1 MMKQANPDTIAQAA
15 NLIRQGELVAFPT
28 ETVYGLGADAT
39 NGAAVAKIFAA
50 KGRPSFNP
58 LIVHVSDATQAE
70 QLVQINKRAREV
82 MAHFWPGPL
91 TLILPLK
98 DGAPVSDLCH
108 PDLDTLAVR
117 CPQHAVARALLHDAG
132 VPIAAPSANRSG
144 HLSPTAPQHVQKSL
158 GEAVPMIL
166 ADGPCETGLESTV
179 LDLSAETPEILR
191 AGILTLE
198 DIQAVLPDAKIHA
211 PKDEK
216 VKSPGMLLKHYAPSI
231 PVRLN
236 AVDVHEGEAL
246 LAFGSTKFMSL
257 KEGGGVDKLP
267 EERLR
272 NLSETGDLYEA
283 ASNLF
288 AYMHALDTP
297 ENKGIAVMNIPNIG
311 VGIAINDRLKRAAEN

>member
-1 MMKQANPDTIAQAA
+1 MMKQANPQTIAEAGA
-15 NLIRQGELVAFPT
+15 LIRAGELVAFPT

-39 NGAAVAKIFAA
+39 NGTAVAKIFAA

-58 LIVHVSDATQAE
+58 LIVHVTDEVQAAT
-70 QLVQINKRAREV
+70 LVEIDSRAREV

-98 DGAPVSDLCH
+98 KGAPVSDLCH
-108 PDLDTLAVR
+108 PDLETLAVR
-117 CPQHAVARALLHDAG
+117 CPQHGVARALLHEAG

-158 GEAVPMIL
+158 GDALPMIL
-166 ADGPCETGLESTV
+166 ADGACETGLESTV
-179 LDLSAETPEILR
+179 LDLSGETPEILR
-191 AGILTLE
+191 AGILTLH
-198 DIQAVLPDAKIHA
+198 DIQAVLPEAVIHV

-236 AVDVHEGEAL
+236 AIDVCEGEAL
-246 LAFGSTKFMSL
+246 LAFGSTKFMGL
-257 KEGGGVDKLP
+257 KSGGGVDKLP
-267 EERLR
+267 EEQFR

-283 ASNLF
+283 ASHLF

-297 ENKGIAVMNIPNIG
+297 ENKGIAVMNIPDIG
-311 VGIAINDRLKRAAEN
+311 VGIAINDRLKRAAEV